1 MQVYSNS
8 TLTPEIVDWPVYM
21 RRALALA
28 GTVISASPNPR
39 VGCVIVKDGQ
49 IAGEGWHAA
58 AGQAHAE
65 VAALQVAGSKARGA
79 TAFVSLEPCAH
90 TGRTGPCA
98 EALIAAGISR
108 VVIAG
113 TDPNPKVAGK
123 GIAILEAAGIA
134 VVHLIDFEKDAVAL
148 NRGYFR
154 RRQQNVP
161 YVRCKLAMSLDGRTA
176 LANGDSKWITGI
188 AARADVQLLRARSC
202 AVVTGIGTVLA
213 DDPVL
218 NVRKPE
224 LPLIASE
231 LDANTLALARQPL
244 RVILDSRLRTPPAAN
259 IIGQAGAVAIYT
271 TARGTPGAGSGKVFP
286 GNVTV
291 KTQSGGEPQI
301 QLRSVLES
309 LAADFECNE
318 ILIEAGP
325 ILSTAFIQAGL
336 VDELLVY
343 IAPKLLGKD
352 GRALVELSGLQS
364 LSESI
369 EFEITDVAIVGSR
382 PHSDIR
388 VTLLPRNVAG
398 V

>member
-8 TLTPEIVDWPVYM
+8 ALTPEIADWPVYM
-21 RRALALA
+21 RRALQLA

-49 IAGEGWHAA
+49 VVGEGWHAA

-65 VAALQVAGSKARGA
+65 VAALQVAGGNARGA
-79 TAFVSLEPCAH
+79 TVFVTLEPCAH

-98 EALIAAGISR
+98 EALLAAGVSR

-113 TDPNPKVAGK
+113 IDPNPVVAGK

-134 VVHLIDFEKDAVAL
+134 VAHLIDFEKGAVAL
-148 NRGYFR
+148 NRGYFKR
-154 RRQQNVP
+154 RRQALP

-202 AVVTGIGTVLA
+202 AVVTGIGTILA
-213 DDPVL
+213 DDPAL
-218 NVRKPE
+218 NVRTAE
-224 LPLIASE
+224 LPLTSAE
-231 LDANTLALARQPL
+231 LDANALALARQPL
-244 RVILDSRLRTPPAAN
+244 RVILDSALRTSPAAN
-259 IIGQAGAVAIYT
+259 IITQAGPVAIYT
-271 TARGTPGAGSGKVFP
+271 KSPGKPGAAGNKAFP
-286 GNVTV
+286 GNVTIKV
-291 KTQSGGEPQI
+291 LSGSAPKVP
-301 QLRSVLES
+301 LRSVLES
-309 LAADFECNE
+309 LAADFQCNE
-318 ILIEAGP
+318 ILIEAGA
-325 ILSTAFIQAGL
+325 ILGTAFIQAGL
-336 VDELLVY
+336 IDELLLY

-352 GRALVELSGLQS
+352 GRALVELSGLKS

-369 EFEITDVAIVGSR
+369 EFDIIDVAMVGSS

-388 VTLLPRNVAG
+388 VTLLPRIVAG